1 MSGHSKW
8 NNIKNKKAKT
18 DAQKGKI
25 FTKIGKEIAIAVR
38 DGGADPNGNSKLRD
52 LIAKAKAANVPNDN
66 IDRAIKK
73 ASSADAVDYEEITYE
88 GYGPSGVA
96 VIVTAATDNRNR
108 TAGDVRHTFDKYGG
122 NMGTSGCVSFMFT
135 DKGIIVI
142 EKEDADIDEDA
153 LMEAS
158 LEAGAED
165 FAADGDVYEIY
176 TEPSDLG
183 AVREA
188 LEAAGYTV
196 ASAELDKIPQSYVT
210 LDNPDDIKNMN
221 LLIEHLEDNDDV
233 QDIFHNWDP
242 SLYDQYL
249 QKFNLPN
256 KKEFGKFSKGMK
268 MKLGIAVALSHHPK
282 LLILDEA
289 TSGLDPVMRDEILDI
304 FNDFTRDESHAILI
318 SSHIV
323 SDLEKICDYVAFLHK
338 GNLVLFEE
346 KDRLLEKY
354 GIIQCT
360 KEQLQELDQSAV
372 IGVKYSSYNVE
383 AVVLRDQIPKGFKVH
398 PISIE
403 DLFIFMIK
411 GVH

>member
-1 MSGHSKW
+1 MSGHSKC
-8 NNIKNKKAKT
+8 NNTKNKKAKT

-233 QDIFHNWDP
+233 QDIFHNWE
-242 SLYDQYL
+242 
-249 QKFNLPN
+249 N
-256 KKEFGKFSKGMK
+256 
-268 MKLGIAVALSHHPK
+268 
-282 LLILDEA
+282 
-289 TSGLDPVMRDEILDI
+289 
-304 FNDFTRDESHAILI
+304 
-318 SSHIV
+318 
-323 SDLEKICDYVAFLHK
+323 CD
-338 GNLVLFEE
+338 
-346 KDRLLEKY
+346 D
-354 GIIQCT
+354 
-360 KEQLQELDQSAV
+360 
-372 IGVKYSSYNVE
+372 
-383 AVVLRDQIPKGFKVH
+383 
-398 PISIE
+398 
-403 DLFIFMIK
+403 
-411 GVH
+411 